1 MEEKLK
7 IVIKGGKVAD
17 FDNWDFQTKD
27 ILICDGI
34 FTKIEDKISD
44 NGDKIISASGLYIL
58 PGFIDLHAHFREPG
72 REDEE
77 DFYTGSLSAIKGGF
91 TTVCVMPNTQ
101 PPIDNPGMIR
111 YVCKRSTEIGLIDIL
126 PVGAITKGREGI
138 ELTEMARM
146 KAAGCVGFS
155 DDGNWIQD
163 SLLMR
168 RALEYSLM
176 LETVIIQH
184 CEDKTLTR
192 NGLMNEGVYST
203 QFGLAGIPS
212 CAEVIAI
219 QRDLELVGL
228 TGARLH
234 ITHLSTAR
242 GLEVIKEAKEK
253 GLKISADTCPHYLI
267 LNEEAVSEYN
277 TNVKVNPPLR
287 TEKDRQVLISGLR
300 EGVIDCISTDHAPHS
315 PEEKDCEFANAEFG
329 MIGLETAFVI
339 GWKLVREENLDPLR
353 LIASLSLNPAT
364 ILGLKDRG
372 EIKEGMRADLVV
384 FDPDVR
390 WRYTRD
396 EIVSKSKNTPFLN
409 WEFTGKI
416 RDVISGGRLVM
427 ENFKLKEVEG

>member
-1 MEEKLK
+1 MK

-17 FDNWDFQTKD
+17 FDSRDFKTRD
-27 ILICDGI
+27 ILISDGI
-34 FTKIEDKISD
+34 ITKIGDKISD
-44 NGDKIISASGLYIL
+44 KADKTICADGLYVL

-77 DFYTGSLSAIKGGF
+77 DFYSGSLSAIKGGF

-101 PPIDNPGMIR
+101 PPIDNPGMVR
-111 YVCKRSTEIGLIDIL
+111 YVRKRSTEIGLIDIL
-126 PVGAITKGREGI
+126 PVGAITRGREGR

-146 KAAGCVGFS
+146 KAGGCVGFS
-155 DDGNWIQD
+155 DDGNWVQD

-176 LETVIIQH
+176 LEAVIIQH

-192 NGLMNEGVYST
+192 NGLMNEGVYSA
-203 QFGLAGIPS
+203 QFGLTGIPS

-219 QRDLELVGL
+219 HRDLELAGL

-242 GLEVIKEAKEK
+242 GLEVIKEAKKK
-253 GLKISADTCPHYLI
+253 GLKISVDTCPHYLI
-267 LNEEAVSEYN
+267 LNEQAVSEYN

-287 TEKDRQVLISGLR
+287 TEKDRQALVAGLR

-329 MIGLETAFVI
+329 MIGLETAFAI
-339 GWKLVREENLDPLR
+339 GWKLVREESLDPLR

-372 EIKEGMRADLVV
+372 QIREGMRADVVV
-384 FDPDVR
+384 FDPDLK
-390 WRYTRD
+390 WKYTRD
-396 EIVSKSKNTPFLN
+396 EIASKSKNTPFLD

-416 RDVISGGRLVM
+416 RDVICGGKLVM
-427 ENFKLKEVEG
+427 EDFKLKEVEE